1 MYNSYT
7 HYLREEDSDN
17 ALKLWSAVASNNDPT
32 NPPYSFSVRCAAS
45 CTGDESS
52 SLAITDSA
60 PQDGSTLR
68 EMKLCPLF
76 FTAAETANNL
86 SSKAYNGDK
95 RGSWCQTGQK
105 FSDFETAGHTILH
118 EMTHLDAL
126 GAAAGVPARTYVT
139 IWVTFFRI
147 TVDNLVATAQA

>member
-1 MYNSYT
+1 
-7 HYLREEDSDN
+7 
-17 ALKLWSAVASNNDPT
+17 
-32 NPPYSFSVRCAAS
+32 
-45 CTGDESS
+45 
-52 SLAITDSA
+52 
-60 PQDGSTLR
+60 
-68 EMKLCPLF
+68 MKLCPLF